1 MAVTV
6 EDVRRVAAL
15 ARLDL
20 SPEEEAR
27 LTDELDRILHYME
40 RLNELDTE
48 GVSPSSHPIPVAGTF
63 RADEPERFDGLQEL
77 LAQAPDRRDD
87 YFRVP
92 RVID

>member
-1 MAVTV
+1 MSVTV

-20 SPEEEAR
+20 SPDEEIQ
-27 LTDELDRILHYME
+27 LTDELSRILQYME
-40 RLNELDTE
+40 KLNELDTD
-48 GVSPSSHPIPVAGTF
+48 GVSPSAHPIPVAGRF
-63 RADEPERFDGLQEL
+63 RADESEIFSGLDEL
-77 LAQAPDRRDD
+77 LAQAPDRRDG

>member
-20 SPEEEAR
+20 SPEEETR

-48 GVSPSSHPIPVAGTF
+48 GVSPSAHPIPVAGTF
-63 RADEPERFDGLQEL
+63 RDDEPERFDGLRDL